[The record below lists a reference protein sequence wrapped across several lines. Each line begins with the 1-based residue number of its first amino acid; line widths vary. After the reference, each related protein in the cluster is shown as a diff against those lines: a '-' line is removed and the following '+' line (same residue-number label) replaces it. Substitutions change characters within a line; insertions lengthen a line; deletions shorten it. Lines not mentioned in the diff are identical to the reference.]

1 MGGVWVIGMATL
13 DWTPEKP
20 LWGGSILCG
29 PWFPSFPGHS
39 FFEQF
44 CPISI
49 GASVEFG
56 KSNHREYISSLLGDS
71 CLRIDSP
78 FRLWAPRAGNHVG
91 AFRGRPQVH
100 TLPEHSPSWVDTD
113 WRLLDWKEA
122 RSSQAKAHLF
132 RVLLWASWYL
142 RNWKR
147 FLSQCDS
154 GTPQTPA
161 SLWAVF

>member
-29 PWFPSFPGHS
+29 PWVPSFPGHS

-56 KSNHREYISSLLGDS
+56 KSNYREYISPLLGDS

-113 WRLLDWKEA
+113 WRLLGWKEA
-122 RSSQAKAHLF
+122 RSSLARAHFVPGPALSIL
-132 RVLLWASWYL
+132 VSKELETI
-142 RNWKR
+142 
-147 FLSQCDS
+147 SQCDS
-154 GTPQTPA
+154 GTPQSSA
-161 SLWAVF
+161 SLCAVF